1 MQVDVVVG
9 SVGALLERA
18 ASIWLLLLQVVK
30 TVAVEGSAGI
40 NQPAATAKLLAGRQV
55 CCCANLSGGH
65 GGVSSS
71 RCDVGVGPATV
82 PATVSVPT
90 VVTEHVSIV
99 KEGDGRARPRDTGDA

>member
-18 ASIWLLLLQVVK
+18 ALIWLLLLQVVK

-82 PATVSVPT
+82 SVPK
-90 VVTEHVSIV
+90 VVTEHVSSV